1 MKPFQAMY
9 FVRHNLTKALTVFI
23 MIALTGLLYVG
34 GSYLSNIEVS
44 YLKTLEPESD
54 VVYVNLNGVALEQ
67 GKDALLEEISGDEKL
82 HMFAVGANNFIFP
95 SVLTFTNGNYAFSY
109 TKEDFLW
116 RNERMSWV
124 KDTSLVQENTLF
136 ITERY
141 AKYLGLKEGD
151 LLTESRKELT
161 FYYGEHPYTIRIM
174 EGDAMGAIL
183 IAEDSA
189 INEFYQ
195 LTFSDAGS
203 REYLQTRAAEL
214 KEKYKNIEIETYED
228 RVKEAKSQFA
238 FNGIIFLSIIA
249 VVTCVFFITINAVLV
264 GIYDKRK
271 SEFQIYESIGI
282 PKSKIC
288 RKVVGELLIMSG
300 VGMVLGLCLAF
311 IAITLLNVL
320 LFAKDGL
327 HLYYYHP
334 WALGSWLI
342 CNTMILIPSILL
354 RLRAI
359 NKSSG
364 EV

>member
-9 FVRHNLTKALTVFI
+9 FVRHNLSKTLTVFI

-34 GSYLSNIEVS
+34 GSYFSNIEVS
-44 YLKTLEPESD
+44 YLKTLKPEEN
-54 VVYVNLNGVALEQ
+54 VVYVNLNGVSSEQ
-67 GKDALLEEISGDEKL
+67 GKDVLLDEIYGDEKL
-82 HMFAVGANNFIFP
+82 HMFAVGVNNFIFP
-95 SVLTFTNGNYAFSY
+95 SVLRFTNGNYAFSY

-116 RNERMSWV
+116 RNRRMGWI

-136 ITERY
+136 ITECY
-141 AKYLGLKEGD
+141 AEYLGLQDGD
-151 LLTESRKELT
+151 FLTESRKELT

-189 INEFYQ
+189 VNEFYQ
-195 LTFSDAGS
+195 LTSSDKGS
-203 REYLQTRAAEL
+203 KEYLETYTAEL
-214 KEKYKNIEIETYED
+214 KERYPAIEIETYEE
-228 RVKEAKSQFA
+228 RVNEVKSQFA
-238 FNGIIFLSIIA
+238 FNGIIFISIIA

-264 GIYDKRK
+264 GIYDKRE

-282 PKSKIC
+282 PRSKIR
-288 RKVVGELLIMSG
+288 RKVVGELLVMSG
-300 VGMVLGLCLAF
+300 VGMVLGIGLAF
-311 IAITLLNVL
+311 AAITLLNVFV
-320 LFAKDGL
+320 FAKDGL
-327 HLYYYHP
+327 HLYYYHS

-342 CNTMILIPSILL
+342 CNIMILIPSILL

-359 NKSSG
+359 DKSSG

>member
-1 MKPFQAMY
+1 MKPFQALY
-9 FVRHNLTKALTVFI
+9 FVRHNLTKALTVYI

-44 YLKTLEPESD
+44 YLKTLESEED
-54 VVYVNLNGVALEQ
+54 VVYVNLNGVSTEL
-67 GKDALLEEISGDEKL
+67 GKDALLEEIYGDEKL
-82 HMFAVGANNFIFP
+82 HMFAVGGNDFIFP
-95 SVLTFTNGNYAFSY
+95 TVLGFTNGNFAFSY

-116 RNERMSWV
+116 RNERMGWI

-136 ITERY
+136 ITKCY
-141 AKYLGLKEGD
+141 AKYLGLQDGD
-151 LLTESRKELT
+151 LLTESRKELI

-174 EGDAMGAIL
+174 DGEAMGAIL
-183 IAEDSA
+183 IAQDSV

-195 LTFSDAGS
+195 LTFSDKGS
-203 REYLQTRAAEL
+203 KEYLERYAVEL
-214 KEKYKNIEIETYED
+214 KEKYPSITIGTHEE
-228 RVKEAKSQFA
+228 RVEEVKRQLA
-238 FNGIIFLSIIA
+238 FNGIIFPCIIA

-282 PKSKIC
+282 PRKKI
-288 RKVVGELLIMSG
+288 RQKVVNELVIMSG
-300 VGMVLGLCLAF
+300 VGMVLGLVLAF
-311 IAITLLNVL
+311 VAITLLNVCI
-320 LFAKDGL
+320 FAKDGL

-342 CNTMILIPSILL
+342 CNAMILIPSILL

-359 NKSSG
+359 DKSSG

>member
-9 FVRHNLTKALTVFI
+9 FVRHNLSKALTVFV

-44 YLKTLEPESD
+44 YLKTLEPEED
-54 VVYVNLNGVALEQ
+54 VVYVNLNGVSSEQ
-67 GKDALLEEISGDEKL
+67 GKDALLEEIYGDENL
-82 HMFAVGANNFIFP
+82 HMFAVGGNDFIFP
-95 SVLTFTNGNYAFSY
+95 TVLGFTNGNFAFSY

-116 RNERMSWV
+116 RNERMGWV
-124 KDTSLVQENTLF
+124 KDISLVQENTLF
-136 ITERY
+136 ITECY
-141 AKYLGLKEGD
+141 AKYLGLQDGD
-151 LLTESRKELT
+151 LVTESRKELIL
-161 FYYGEHPYTIRIM
+161 YYGEHPYTVRIM

-183 IAEDSA
+183 IAQDSI

-195 LTFSDAGS
+195 LTFSDKG
-203 REYLQTRAAEL
+203 RKEYLDTYTTEL
-214 KEKYKNIEIETYED
+214 KERYPAIKIGTYEE
-228 RVKEAKSQFA
+228 RVEEAKRQFA
-238 FNGIIFLSIIA
+238 FNGIIFLCIIA

-282 PKSKIC
+282 PKSKIR
-288 RKVVGELLIMSG
+288 RKVVGELLVMSG
-300 VGMVLGLCLAF
+300 VGMVLGIGLAF
-311 IAITLLNVL
+311 AAITLLNVFV
-320 LFAKDGL
+320 FAKDGL
-327 HLYYYHP
+327 HLYYYHS

-342 CNTMILIPSILL
+342 CNIMILIPSILL

-359 NKSSG
+359 DKSSG

>member
-9 FVRHNLTKALTVFI
+9 FVRHNLKKAMTVFI

-44 YLKTLEPESD
+44 YLKTLEPESN
-54 VVYVNLNGVALEQ
+54 VVYVNLNGVTSEQ
-67 GKDALLEEISGDEKL
+67 GKDTFLQEISGDEKL

-136 ITERY
+136 ITKSY
-141 AKYLGLKEGD
+141 AKYLGLQDGD

-161 FYYGEHPYTIRIM
+161 LYYGEHPYTVRIM

-183 IAEDSA
+183 IAQDSA
-189 INEFYQ
+189 VNEFYQ
-195 LTFSDAGS
+195 LTWSDAGS
-203 REYLQTRAAEL
+203 EEYLQTRAAEL
-214 KEKYKNIEIETYED
+214 KEKYQTIEIETYAE
-228 RVKEAKSQFA
+228 RVKEAKSQFN
-238 FNGIIFLSIIA
+238 FNSIIFMSIIV

-264 GIYDKRK
+264 GIYDKRR

-282 PKSKIC
+282 PKSKIR
-288 RKVVGELLIMSG
+288 RKVIGELLFMSA
-300 VGMVLGLCLAF
+300 VGMVLGLLLAF
-311 IAITLLNVL
+311 AAITLLNVF

-342 CNTMILIPSILL
+342 CNAMILMPSILL

-359 NKSSG
+359 EKSSR
-364 EV
+364 E